1 MSHPAFLTQISNQTK
16 VNSTGSHQAASSA
29 PDIPALMAE
38 STCPLGKA
46 DREDKGT
53 VSPQVRVCW
62 SPGSRVEPP
71 SAVDSRVEPPSA
83 ADSCVEPPS
92 TADSR
97 VEPPSA
103 VDSRRGMSNTAC
115 EWFQPTS
122 VIRLYSCLPHHIT
135 QPSQTLPR
143 HLWASAQAWPLI
155 RNAFSSPPGSPHS
168 PARLSLSGHSL
179 LRAPSMTLGPV
190 FHASTDCSVLC
201 LVVYVSASLARL

>member
-83 ADSCVEPPS
+83 
-92 TADSR
+92 ADSR

>member
-71 SAVDSRVEPPSA
+71 SAV
-83 ADSCVEPPS
+83 
-92 TADSR
+92 DSR

>member
-16 VNSTGSHQAASSA
+16 VNSTGSHQAAPSPA
-29 PDIPALMAE
+29 DIPALMAE

-46 DREDKGT
+46 DREAKGT

-62 SPGSRVEPP
+62 SPGSRVEPR

-83 ADSCVEPPS
+83 VDSH
-92 TADSR
+92 

-103 VDSRRGMSNTAC
+103 VDSRWGTSNTAC
-115 EWFQPTS
+115 EWLQPTS

-135 QPSQTLPR
+135 QPSRTLPR

-155 RNAFSSPPGSPHS
+155 RNAFSSPPGNPHS

-201 LVVYVSASLARL
+201 LVVYVSVSLARL

>member
-38 STCPLGKA
+38 STCPLGKG

-53 VSPQVRVCW
+53 VSPQVPVCW

-83 ADSCVEPPS
+83 A
-92 TADSR
+92 
-97 VEPPSA
+97 
-103 VDSRRGMSNTAC
+103 DSRRGMSNTAC